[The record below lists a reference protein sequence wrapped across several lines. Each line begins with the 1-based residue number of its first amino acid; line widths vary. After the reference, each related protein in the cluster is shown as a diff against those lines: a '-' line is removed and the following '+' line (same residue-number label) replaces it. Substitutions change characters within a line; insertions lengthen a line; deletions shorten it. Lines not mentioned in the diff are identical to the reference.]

1 MKFIVFFLLAIS
13 VNLRAYAQ
21 QAPSIL
27 TSTPEMVTTAQVD
40 TLHAVQHLF
49 STRRNG
55 GRIIL
60 ISSLVSSAVFLS
72 IFTALQSWG
81 RSKEDYLLPTIGG
94 IVAIGVVPSVLGGNK
109 ISRYSVKRGKMVIK
123 SYEQGSALPG
133 DIRKQLRRRDFVA
146 NSDR

>member
-1 MKFIVFFLLAIS
+1 
-13 VNLRAYAQ
+13 
-21 QAPSIL
+21 
-27 TSTPEMVTTAQVD
+27 MVTKAQTD

-81 RSKEDYLLPTIGG
+81 RSKEDYSLPTIGG
-94 IVAIGVVPSVLGGNK
+94 IVAIGVIPSVLGGNK
-109 ISRYSVKRGKMVIK
+109 ISRYSVKREKMVIK
-123 SYEQGSALPG
+123 SYEQGNALPA
-133 DIRKQLRRRDFVA
+133 DIRKQLQQRDFVA
-146 NSDR
+146 GNGR